1 MQKSNSVAK
10 CLAVM
15 AMAALLVTTAPRAN
29 AAEPYEINAILSL
42 TGPLALLGAGEQASL
57 LTVQDVVNKSGGI
70 HGQPIRF
77 VIADDQSQPAT
88 AVQLANGIIAKNV
101 PIIIGPSYIAS
112 CLSILPL
119 VRNGPLMYCLAPAI
133 HPPAGSY
140 AFSTSVSTL
149 DQTRAWF
156 NFAQSLGWKRIAVL
170 SSTDAAGQDQDQQ
183 IDIVSG
189 MATYGA
195 VHIVGREHFGIGDVS
210 LSAQAA
216 RLKST
221 DPDAI
226 IITCVGTPLGTAL
239 HALKDAGLEKV
250 PVMTNFGNLV
260 HAQLAQYASY
270 VPEHFYLT
278 APRFVTYDVSN
289 KGPVRDAQR
298 VFYEKLRAK
307 GIEPDAPHSLSWDP
321 ALILVEALRK
331 LGTTATAKD
340 LRDYL
345 ETFHGYAGTV
355 GIFDFRDGSQ
365 RGVGLSSVVLVRWNP
380 AKNAWSTV
388 SEIGGKAGPTANR

>member
-1 MQKSNSVAK
+1 M
-10 CLAVM
+10 
-15 AMAALLVTTAPRAN
+15 
-29 AAEPYEINAILSL
+29 
-42 TGPLALLGAGEQASL
+42 
-57 LTVQDVVNKSGGI
+57 
-70 HGQPIRF
+70 
-77 VIADDQSQPAT
+77 
-88 AVQLANGIIAKNV
+88 
-101 PIIIGPSYIAS
+101 
-112 CLSILPL
+112 
-119 VRNGPLMYCLAPAI
+119 
-133 HPPAGSY
+133 
-140 AFSTSVSTL
+140 
-149 DQTRAWF
+149 
-156 NFAQSLGWKRIAVL
+156 
-170 SSTDAAGQDQDQQ
+170 
-183 IDIVSG
+183 
-189 MATYGA
+189 
-195 VHIVGREHFGIGDVS
+195 GREHFGIGDVS

-260 HAQLAQYASY
+260 HAQLAQYASF

-278 APRFVTYDVSN
+278 APRFVTYDVST

-321 ALILVEALRK
+321 ALILVDALRR

-380 AKNAWSTV
+380 AKNTWSTV
-388 SEIGGKAGPTANR
+388 SEIGGKARPSANH